1 MLFAELVLYTH
12 HLHRRILL
20 SMSETKNTKKLDL
33 ENLHEVMQIGMKK
46 LLVDKSIS
54 ESQLDEVLGKMKH
67 LSLEDKE
74 KFATQ
79 LLTIL
84 KTSKTPEEILEREKQ
99 IVI

>member
-1 MLFAELVLYTH
+1 
-12 HLHRRILL
+12 
-20 SMSETKNTKKLDL
+20 MSEMKNSKKLDL
-33 ENLHEVMQIGMKK
+33 KNLHEVMQVGMKK
-46 LLVDKSIS
+46 LLVEKSIS

>member
-1 MLFAELVLYTH
+1 
-12 HLHRRILL
+12 
-20 SMSETKNTKKLDL
+20 MSEMKNSKKLDL
-33 ENLHEVMQIGMKK
+33 ENLHEVMQIGMEK
-46 LLVDKSIS
+46 LLVEKLIS
-54 ESQLDEVLGKMKH
+54 ESQMREIARPMGK

-74 KFATQ
+74 KFASQ